1 MFFSELSPV
10 FQNLFQQPLAFTS
23 GFVSGVLH
31 LKLNEDPLASWL
43 KQQGYNPSD
52 FSSSNGNNS
61 NNKPQSIEIE

>member
-31 LKLNEDPLASWL
+31 LRLDEDPLASWL
-43 KQQGYNPSD
+43 TQQGYNPSD
-52 FSSSNGNNS
+52 FGSSKGNSS

>member
-23 GFVSGVLH
+23 GFVSGILH

-43 KQQGYNPSD
+43 EKQGYNPSD
-52 FSSSNGNNS
+52 FKGSGGINS
-61 NNKPQSIEIE
+61 NKQPQSIEIE